1 MLFFKYI
8 FNYTSNSLLI
18 TGEDRP
24 MIMQQ
29 NLLVKEKDN
38 EGNEYILWN
47 VYIDINVCT
56 SVTIEMKTI

>member
-1 MLFFKYI
+1 
-8 FNYTSNSLLI
+8 
-18 TGEDRP
+18 

-29 NLLVKEKDN
+29 NLLVKGKDN
-38 EGNEYILWN
+38 EENKNILWN